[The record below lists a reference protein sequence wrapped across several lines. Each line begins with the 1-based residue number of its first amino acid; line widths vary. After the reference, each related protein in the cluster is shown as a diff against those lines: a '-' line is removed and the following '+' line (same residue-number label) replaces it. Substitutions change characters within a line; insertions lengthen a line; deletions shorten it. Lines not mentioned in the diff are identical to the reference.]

1 MITVVL
7 WRYSNGN
14 IGGFAVDGHAAY
26 APKGQDIV
34 CAAVSVLAQGAVLG
48 LTEHVGLKPEVEIGE
63 GHLRCMLSSGNAAD
77 PAVQAILATLLL
89 ALQDIAAQ
97 YPGRIRCKEVQL

>member
-1 MITVVL
+1 MITIVL
-7 WRYSNGN
+7 WRFHDGN
-14 IGGFAVDGHAAY
+14 ISGFTVDGHAAY

-34 CAAVSVLAQGAVLG
+34 CAAVSVLAQAAVLG
-48 LTEHVGLKPEVEIGE
+48 LTEYVGLKPEVEIGE
-63 GHLRCMLSSGNAAD
+63 GHLRCMLTPGSAAD
-77 PAVQAILATLLL
+77 PAVQAILTTLVL